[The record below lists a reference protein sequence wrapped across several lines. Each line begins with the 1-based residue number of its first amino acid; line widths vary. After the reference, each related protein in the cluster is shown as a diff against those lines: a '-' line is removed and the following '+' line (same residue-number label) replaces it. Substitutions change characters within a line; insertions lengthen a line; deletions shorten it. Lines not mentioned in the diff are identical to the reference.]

1 MPRSWAH
8 RDELGLWL
16 TILFWSLNFL
26 AVKIGVQGMSPE
38 VFTGLRF
45 MIAAPLLLLIARAQS
60 GLRVD
65 RKDILP
71 VITGGLLG
79 VTAYQVLFTTA
90 IALTDVASAAILV
103 TLSPVMAATFG
114 WLSRSERLGWPN
126 IAGVL
131 LGFAGAAVVVLSG
144 RPETGSIAPAPLI
157 GDICAVAAALVW
169 AAYGIMS
176 APLVRRVPPLT
187 ATAWQATIGALT
199 LLPMT
204 VLGIGASHFGWGAL
218 TVLYSALPVTV
229 FGLSF
234 WQAATGRLG
243 PTKVLVYVNAEPV
256 IAAAAAALVLGQP
269 LRPGT
274 VVGGLVA
281 LSGVYL
287 ARAGSMS
294 ARAGQAETD

>member
-1 MPRSWAH
+1 MVSSRTW

-16 TILFWSLNFL
+16 TIVFWSLNFL
-26 AVKIGVQGMSPE
+26 SVKIGVREMSPE

-45 MIAAPLLLLIARAQS
+45 LVAAPLLLLIARAQG

-71 VITGGLLG
+71 VIAGGLLG
-79 VTAYQVLFTTA
+79 VTVYQVLLTTA
-90 IALTDVASAAILV
+90 IQLTDVASAAILV
-103 TLSPVMAATFG
+103 TLSPVMAAVFG
-114 WLSRSERLGWPN
+114 QVSRSERLAWPN
-126 IAGVL
+126 AVGVM
-131 LGFAGAAVVVLSG
+131 LGFAGAALVVLSG
-144 RPETGSIAPAPLI
+144 RPEAGTIAPAPLL
-157 GDICAVAAALVW
+157 GDVCAVGAALVW
-169 AAYGIMS
+169 AAYGVMS

-187 ATAWQATIGALT
+187 ATAWQATLGALT
-199 LLPMT
+199 LLPVT
-204 VLGIGASHFGWGAL
+204 VLGLPAAHFGWGAL

-243 PTKVLVYVNAEPV
+243 PTKVLVYLNAEPV
-256 IAAAAAALVLGQP
+256 IAAGAAALLLGQP
-269 LRPGT
+269 LRLTT

-287 ARAGSMS
+287 ARAGALSIR
-294 ARAGQAETD
+294 RAGANID